1 MGKLTFKE
9 LEKSFP
15 WSVHRTMTGNQEE
28 GLRFIAENDGR
39 ALLETPTGSGKTAI
53 GLTFLRALA
62 TRNEG
67 SHYYVVPTKALVGQV
82 LEQYP
87 GKDLVAAYGR
97 NEHECLYYEDEELQ
111 ADQIPCTLLT
121 DCAHRVDQ
129 KTGET
134 FEPGATPCAYLLE
147 KYRAMTS
154 GKIIVCTMAYYIF
167 AHVLQGKNKPAG
179 VVIDEAH
186 DAAKAIRNVLG
197 YRITNVH
204 LERCIEVVSEFDAS
218 VARQLSGFLR
228 TFKRI
233 VSRKFPRLEVMLST
247 PEIRDLITSLREVE
261 IEPLYQGLSKAMRS
275 RRVDAKVDRESLLH
289 LERLTKGINRYVSSL
304 EYALHESR
312 DPLNYVFAVYNS
324 EVEEESRKATHSLTV
339 RGYYTA
345 PLMRKMLGERTVAYS
360 ATIGNPN
367 TFYYDSG
374 LKLPFA
380 TLESDFPP
388 THTRIFMPTDT
399 PSLAF
404 NERPSG
410 QPAKVMR
417 QIARACRKFA
427 NRGIRSLVVVVSD
440 AERQRFVKTCEE
452 EHVDAITYGKEL
464 SAKDAAMSFRDGKGE
479 VLVGTAPNYGEGLDL
494 PGDMSRVTFVLRPSY
509 PPPTAPEAIFETERF
524 GSRRW
529 ALWHWRIVIEALQA
543 RGRNVRSKR
552 DKGVTIFVSQQFRK
566 FILHS
571 LPKWLQTAYRGTQT
585 FEQAVE
591 ETIEVLKK

>member
-1 MGKLTFKE
+1 
-9 LEKSFP
+9 
-15 WSVHRTMTGNQEE
+15 MTGNQDE
-28 GLRFIAENDGR
+28 GLHFIADNDGK
-39 ALLETPTGSGKTAI
+39 AMLETPTGSGKTAL

-62 TRNEG
+62 ARGEG
-67 SHYYVVPTKALVGQV
+67 PLYYLVPNKALVGQV
-82 LEQYP
+82 IEQYP
-87 GKDLVAAYGR
+87 GKDLVTAFGR
-97 NEHECLYYEDEELQ
+97 NEHDCLYYEDEELR
-111 ADQIPCTLLT
+111 ADQIPCSLLT

-134 FEPGATPCAYLLE
+134 FEPGATPCPYLLE

-167 AHVLQGKNKPAG
+167 AHVLQGKDKPAG

-186 DAAKAIRNVLG
+186 DAARAIRNVLG

-233 VSRKFPRLEVMLST
+233 VSRKFPRLEVMLSNA
-247 PEIRDLITSLREVE
+247 EIRDLIASLREVE
-261 IEPLYQGLSKAMRS
+261 VEPLYKGLSKAMCA

-324 EVEEESRKATHSLTV
+324 EVEEKSRKATHSLTV

-345 PLMRKMLGERTVAYS
+345 PLMRRMLGERTVAYS
-360 ATIGNPN
+360 ATIGDPN
-367 TFYYDSG
+367 VFYYDSG

-380 TLESDFPP
+380 TLDSAFPDTP
-388 THTRIFMPTDT
+388 TRIFMPPDT

-410 QPAKVMR
+410 QPAKVLR
-417 QIARACRKFA
+417 QIARACRRFA
-427 NRGIRSLVVVVSD
+427 DKKIRSLVIVVSD
-440 AERQRFVKTCEE
+440 KERELFLKTCGEE
-452 EHVDAITYGKEL
+452 RVDALSYGPDI
-464 SAKDAAMSFRDGKGE
+464 SAREAAAFFREGMGE
-479 VLVGTAPNYGEGLDL
+479 VLVGTMSNYGEGLDL
-494 PGDMSRVTFVLRPSY
+494 PGEMSQVTFVLRPSY
-509 PPPTAPEAIFETERF
+509 PPPKAPEAIFEEERF
-524 GSRRW
+524 GARRW
-529 ALWHWRIVIEALQA
+529 ALWHWRIVIELLQA
-543 RGRNVRSKR
+543 RGRNVRSSR
-552 DKGVTIFVSQQFRK
+552 DKGVTFFVSQQFRK